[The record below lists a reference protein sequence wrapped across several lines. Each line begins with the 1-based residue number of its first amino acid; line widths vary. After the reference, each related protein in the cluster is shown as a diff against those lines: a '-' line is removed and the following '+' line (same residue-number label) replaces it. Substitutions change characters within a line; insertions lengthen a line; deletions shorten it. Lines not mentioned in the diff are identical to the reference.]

1 MADFSGKLIALDG
14 PDGCGKSTQV
24 HLLCEWLRGQGADC
38 VTFRDPGDTKIGECI
53 REILLSPE
61 HAQMGSMTEMLLFM
75 ASRAQLWTEKIGP
88 ALAAGHCVV
97 MDRWLSSTCAYQGH
111 AGGFGVER
119 VIRIAEDCLERVW
132 PDVTLVLDVD
142 LTTAAQRMDR
152 ILDRMEQKGDSYH
165 QQVRQGFLDLAQG
178 RQGFHVVDATRAVEA
193 VHESI
198 VLKINALT
206 FNA

>member
-1 MADFSGKLIALDG
+1 MDSFIGRLIALDG

-24 HLLCEWLRGQGADC
+24 RLLCEWLRGQGADC

-88 ALAAGHCVV
+88 ALAAGQCVV

-111 AGGFGVER
+111 AGGFGAER
-119 VIRIAEDCLERVW
+119 VIRIAEGCLERVW

-142 LTTAAQRMDR
+142 LATAAQRMDR

-178 RQGFHVVDATRAVEA
+178 RSDFHVVDATQAVEA

-198 VLKINALT
+198 VRKVNALT